1 MTTKTRR
8 GMRRRKRME
17 FRLVLAAVFC
27 LLLVASF
34 GKLRLQQ
41 KNESYRQQEEE
52 LLVQIFRGMEATEY
66 V

>member
-41 KNESYRQQEEE
+41 RHPKKNRWLKRSRSFHR
-52 LLVQIFRGMEATEY
+52 LTAP
-66 V
+66 